1 MQTKNE
7 VVEQNIVTDIVN
19 NNDTDYTPCY
29 IVPTIK
35 TEKQI
40 DQDRVCE
47 NTDYIATELAK
58 RERDMQIIAD
68 ISNKN
73 QVDLIHSI
81 VYPGE
86 GIMTNE
92 DVSLTDYNRN
102 DNNEPIQP
110 QLEPGVLNVM
120 KEMAKI
126 MSEQV
131 ISIYDD
137 MPALEDVPESDPPAI
152 LPPSLQDIL
161 TNDTQNEK
169 NN

>member
-1 MQTKNE
+1 
-7 VVEQNIVTDIVN
+7 
-19 NNDTDYTPCY
+19 
-29 IVPTIK
+29 
-35 TEKQI
+35 
-40 DQDRVCE
+40 
-47 NTDYIATELAK
+47 
-58 RERDMQIIAD
+58 MQIIAD